1 MTFFAF
7 HIGSN
12 PPLNR
17 RPSRHFRSLRFAA
30 LSVLLLFTALTGRV
44 WASAQDIELSWE
56 PAVDNVDTNGI
67 SFYRVFYGTQSGV
80 YTNSFVTAGALTDI
94 IVDWLPGG
102 ATYYFA
108 VQANDAEGHFSP
120 LSNETSWT
128 LPVIDPIVMQPQM
141 IYDDN
146 GAPAYLQLSAIISP
160 ADSWELDS
168 SPDLV
173 NWTPYDYGDGDS
185 IFEYIDMTQ
194 APIMFFR
201 VQRVPN

>member
-17 RPSRHFRSLRFAA
+17 RQPRHFRSLYLAT

-80 YTNSFVTAGALTDI
+80 YTNSFVTVGPLTDI

-108 VQANDAEGHFSP
+108 VQANDSEGHFSP

-128 LPVIDPIVMQPQM
+128 LPVVEPIILQTQVF
-141 IYDDN
+141 YDDS
-146 GAPAYLQLSAIISP
+146 GAPSTLVLSATITP
-160 ADSWELDS
+160 ADLWEVDCSTDLINWVPYFSDS
-168 SPDLV
+168 G
-173 NWTPYDYGDGDS
+173 NS
-185 IFEYIDMTQ
+185 IYLSVDMSL
-194 APIMFFR
+194 APQLFFR